1 MGVCLGV
8 GWWLGGACCF
18 AWLDSV
24 LRYYTGGLINIYNM
38 IVIYCTN
45 NDKYDKIKSKL
56 DIYIYCII
64 LRSYTCCFLFAYLLL
79 NVWVGTGVL
88 CGSCCLCC
96 CCIHVLWL

>member
-45 NDKYDKIKSKL
+45 NDKYDKIKVNWIS
-56 DIYIYCII
+56 IFIV
-64 LRSYTCCFLFAYLLL
+64 LFYVLTPVVFYLL
-79 NVWVGTGVL
+79 TY
-88 CGSCCLCC
+88 C
-96 CCIHVLWL
+96 